1 MLYKS
6 ILKVVGVV
14 AAIAAVMFMGCDGD
28 KGVDPN
34 DPNYTYTGKTVIIGG
49 KVWMAE
55 NLNRATANSKCYG
68 NDASNCAKWG
78 RLYTWAGAENAC
90 PAGWH
95 LPSDAEWT
103 VLTDYLGDI
112 GDAST
117 VGKRLKSTTGWSRGY
132 GTDDYGVSALPGGYG
147 YSDGSFNYAGDEG
160 NWWSATEYTAGYAWS
175 RNMDSRN
182 EYVVRSIDDKT
193 ELYSVRCVAD

>member
-14 AAIAAVMFMGCDGD
+14 ASVAVVAAVMFMGCDGD

-117 VGKRLKSTTGWSRGY
+117 VGKRLKSTTGWLGAHGN
-132 GTDDYGVSALPGGYG
+132 GTDDYGK
-147 YSDGSFNYAGDEG
+147 YAKFPFCIGHCVVK
-160 NWWSATEYTAGYAWS
+160 SMT
-175 RNMDSRN
+175 
-182 EYVVRSIDDKT
+182 YVVWLTPLFMKKRISIT
-193 ELYSVRCVAD
+193 TNYYFLLRFVVAL